1 MNNYI
6 KIISKR
12 PSIFLER
19 SAEFGHLESSRE
31 LFELFFFDDSDPD
44 SVSGAEQRR
53 RAFLARQPAASKNQV
68 SIYRPCSH
76 FDRVP
81 TIGESP
87 CEREMRRTA

>member
-1 MNNYI
+1 MNNYL

-31 LFELFFFDDSDPD
+31 LFELFFFDDLDLD
-44 SVSGAEQRR
+44 GVSGAEMRM
-53 RAFLARQPAASKNQV
+53 RAFLARQPAASRNQV
-68 SIYRPCSH
+68 SIYRHCSH
-76 FDRVP
+76 FPRVP